1 LGDHILNDTK
11 SIAIKIGG
19 AVMIGVVILFVSSII
34 AVIIVNG
41 IPNFSDSMFGIAF
54 FTHTGMLVSSII
66 IGHFL
71 TKGNL
76 SEYGFKKP
84 SNFNLI
90 RIFSIGLGFGV
101 LVAIVRIL
109 ISGGV
114 VDMFEDYI
122 SIEIILGVWLYASI
136 AEEILTRGLIQG
148 YLNAHSKSGLQIS
161 SVFLS
166 IPVLV
171 GAFFFGFMHLATLT
185 LGLDFITV
193 ISTVISAIFVG
204 IVAGYYCEK
213 TGSLAPA
220 ILIHMLF
227 NIAGSL
233 VGVVFVLV

>member
-1 LGDHILNDTK
+1 MSDTK
-11 SIAIKIGG
+11 KLAIKIIG
-19 AVMIGVVILFVSSII
+19 AVMLGIVVLFVSSIL
-34 AVIIVNG
+34 AIIGVG
-41 IPNFSDSMFGIAF
+41 ILPDPIDSMFGIAF
-54 FTHTGMLVSSII
+54 FTHSGMLVLSII

-84 SNFNLI
+84 SDFNYV
-90 RIFSIGLGFGV
+90 RIISIGLGFGIIV
-101 LVAIVRIL
+101 GIVRIM

-114 VDMFEDYI
+114 VDTFEDYI
-122 SIEIILGVWLYASI
+122 SVEIILGVWIYASI

-148 YLNAHSKSGLQIS
+148 YLSTHSKSGLQIS
-161 SVFLS
+161 SIFLS

-193 ISTVISAIFVG
+193 VTTVIAATFVG

-213 TGSLAPA
+213 TDSLVAS

-233 VGVVFVLV
+233 VAIVFLLI